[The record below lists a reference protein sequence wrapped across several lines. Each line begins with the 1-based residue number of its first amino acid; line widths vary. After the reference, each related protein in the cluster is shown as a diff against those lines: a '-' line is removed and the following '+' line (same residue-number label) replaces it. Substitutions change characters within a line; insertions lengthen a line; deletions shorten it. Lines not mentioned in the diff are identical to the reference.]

1 MALLTALLSRVE
13 LLVFDFDG
21 TLVDSNDIKR
31 AGFEHVFQAF
41 PAQRAEIMAYC
52 RGSNHT
58 IRREKF
64 RHVYEDILRLPY
76 TPEVDRSLHERY
88 AAVTTAAV
96 INAPEIPGASAF
108 LKKVSGLYQ
117 TAVLSSTPDAI
128 LKEILDARG
137 WTGYF
142 RFLQGAPIDKAAW
155 LTGTSQILR
164 LHPEEVVF
172 FGDTVEDLQA
182 AERAGCAFVGVRESA
197 LAGEQ
202 RVDCYIENFEGL
214 A

>member
-1 MALLTALLSRVE
+1 MDSLTALLSRAH

-21 TLVDSNDIKR
+21 TLVDSNEIKR
-31 AGFEHVFQAF
+31 SGFEHVFDAF
-41 PAQRAEIMAYC
+41 PSRRAEIMAYC

-64 RHVYEDILRLPY
+64 RHVYEAILRLPY
-76 TPEVDRSLHERY
+76 TAELDRSLHERY
-88 AAVTTAAV
+88 AAVTTEAV

-108 LKKVSGLYQ
+108 LKQVSRRYR

-142 RFLQGAPIDKAAW
+142 HLLQGAPIDKAAW
-155 LTGTSQILR
+155 LTGTCQSFR
-164 LHPEEVVF
+164 LSPQEVVF
-172 FGDTVEDLQA
+172 FGDTVEDLRA
-182 AERAGCAFVGVRESA
+182 AKAAKCAFVGVRDYE

-202 RVDCYIENFEGL
+202 RPDCSIESFEGL
-214 A
+214 L